1 MLRHQQQHTN
11 HKSFSCMFCSKQFKR
26 SDVLRGHLFRCE
38 QRGSLAVPK
47 KQEKGRKRSSC
58 DSCVKLRTKCD
69 SETPCTRCKELNKP
83 CTRSLNTQKSQDAS
97 DLRTHDQI
105 SINFLLNSPRHDDFV
120 ERFPIRKSPTE
131 ESIEGGGGL
140 LLEQAATPGMSDWA
154 DRVENYDAFFG
165 ADMSFDSFFGSL
177 EGLSF
182 NLPMLTH
189 QELPGT
195 TQEVLPVTSPALEF
209 RAHEIREHLRNAAI
223 THDNMNGTQ
232 HFKDLGPAIEL
243 ITHSE
248 VDSCIDLYFS
258 YYHRH
263 CPILHR
269 PSFDATS
276 VALPLLMSVMALGAM
291 YSKDS
296 TQLSLLKQLLDLIET
311 YIYGLP
317 GLGVE
322 YEGCLNLAQPAED
335 DKLQNQF
342 ENFKGAYLIVVAQ
355 YFSGNTMARKRARL
369 QRFTRVLS
377 VSNCPFTTSAYRA
390 PANDFLQIARSFNL
404 PTAQHERVVSITD
417 QESFERWIRKE
428 TYIR

>member
-120 ERFPIRKSPTE
+120 ERFPIRKSPIE
-131 ESIEGGGGL
+131 ESMDGGGGL
-140 LLEQAATPGMSDWA
+140 LLEQPATPGMSDWG

-165 ADMSFDSFFGSL
+165 ADMSFDSFFGNF

-182 NLPMLTH
+182 SLPMPAH
-189 QELPGT
+189 QELPET
-195 TQEVLPVTSPALEF
+195 TQEALAVPSPALEF
-209 RAHEIREHLRNAAI
+209 RALEIREQLRFAALN
-223 THDNMNGTQ
+223 HDDLNGTQ
-232 HFKDLGPAIEL
+232 HFKDLSPAIEL

-248 VDSCIDLYFS
+248 VESCIELYFRC
-258 YYHRH
+258 YHRH

-276 VALPLLMSVMALGAM
+276 VALPLLLSVMALGAM
-291 YSKDS
+291 YSKDPA
-296 TQLSLLKQLLDLIET
+296 QLSLLKQLLDLIET
-311 YIYGLP
+311 YIYALP

-322 YEGCLNLAQPAED
+322 YEGCLNLAQAVD
-335 DKLQNQF
+335 DDRLQHQF
-342 ENFKGAYLIVVAQ
+342 EIFQGAYLIVVAQ
-355 YFSGNTMARKRARL
+355 YFSGNTTARKRARL

-377 VSNCPFTTSAYRA
+377 VSYC
-390 PANDFLQIARSFNL
+390 
-404 PTAQHERVVSITD
+404 
-417 QESFERWIRKE
+417 
-428 TYIR
+428 